1 MIGSGKTNPAGR
13 ETDEHATGAESECI
27 KVMAE
32 VERVLRELSL
42 EAPSLR
48 QSNAKRSNSVARKP
62 SEQSLVSAELGSSP
76 AALPPPNRLCLDPNL
91 DFVVH
96 DDGVIELTEGGFRRM
111 MQAHSAGLDAV
122 IGVDR
127 REVLRLSAP
136 KLGHDPRSQANQRP
150 RSADLIETHVQRP
163 QPIAE
168 LLNAEES
175 SEAAMNMINKERE
188 RREIEALLPWHA
200 AGTLDR
206 RDIEL

>member
-48 QSNAKRSNSVARKP
+48 QSNAKRSNSVAREP

-111 MQAHSAGLDAV
+111 MQ

-136 KLGHDPRSQANQRP
+136 KVGHDACSQANQRP

>member
-48 QSNAKRSNSVARKP
+48 QSNAKRSNSVAREP

-111 MQAHSAGLDAV
+111 MQ

>member
-1 MIGSGKTNPAGR
+1 
-13 ETDEHATGAESECI
+13 
-27 KVMAE
+27 
-32 VERVLRELSL
+32 
-42 EAPSLR
+42 
-48 QSNAKRSNSVARKP
+48 
-62 SEQSLVSAELGSSP
+62 
-76 AALPPPNRLCLDPNL
+76 
-91 DFVVH
+91 
-96 DDGVIELTEGGFRRM
+96 M